1 MPRCAPGPR
10 RARARHSDAV
20 ALDAAGRPRQ
30 RARMMSMT
38 TKRDRKVTKRTAKVI
53 PLAPRRRKVIDLV
66 KFIDAHGGK
75 LGAFRGY
82 QVRPST
88 PPPAERA

>member
-1 MPRCAPGPR
+1 
-10 RARARHSDAV
+10 
-20 ALDAAGRPRQ
+20 
-30 RARMMSMT
+30 MMSMT

-75 LGAFRGY
+75 LGAFRG
-82 QVRPST
+82 S
-88 PPPAERA
+88 